1 MVVNKMK
8 STNDIISSNLKRY
21 MDLNSINNKE
31 LSKVLGVSE
40 STVGKWLL
48 KKATPRM
55 GVIEQLANYFGVQ
68 KSDILEEPK
77 DEIDLN
83 KIPNII
89 PIKKLKKIPILG
101 TIACGEPILAVENID
116 GYFAADADIVT
127 GDFALRCKGDSMIEA
142 NIFSGDIVFFK
153 QTSMVDN
160 GCIAAV
166 LIDDE
171 TTLKKFY
178 KTKNSIILQPC
189 NENYPPLIYTEE
201 NNKNIKIIGEMVGVY
216 SRRNK

>member
-1 MVVNKMK
+1 MNFNNNLGNKEIFSK
-8 STNDIISSNLKRY
+8 NLKHY
-21 MDLNSINNKE
+21 MDLHNIDRNK
-31 LSKVLGVSE
+31 LCSDLGFKY
-40 STVGKWLL
+40 STVSDWINAKIY
-48 KKATPRM
+48 PRIDK
-55 GVIEQLANYFGVQ
+55 IEILANYFKID
-68 KSDILEEPK
+68 KSDLIEEPK
-77 DEIDLN
+77 EIDLN

-127 GDFALRCKGDSMIEA
+127 GDFALRCRGDSMIGA
-142 NIFSGDIVFFK
+142 NIFEGDIVFFK

-160 GCIAAV
+160 GSIAAV

-189 NENYPPLIYTEE
+189 NENYPPLTYTEE
-201 NNKNIKIIGEMVGVY
+201 NNKNVKIIGEMVGVY
-216 SRRNK
+216 SKRNR